1 MTVVKRSRQSSA
13 SGLVSAVEKFI
24 DALATQGE
32 DDAIQDLEKAIG
44 VLKTAAV
51 DSDDF
56 KGGLTAVAEAFEE
69 HELDA
74 YTFKPKSAEGA
85 WGPAEIL
92 YVTSTQVLSIL
103 KRFGV

>member
-13 SGLVSAVEKFI
+13 SGLVTAVEKFM

-32 DDAIQDLEKAIG
+32 DDAIEDLGKAIA

-51 DSDDF
+51 DSDEF
-56 KGGLTAVAEAFEE
+56 KSAVKSVSSAFEE

-74 YTFKPKSAEGA
+74 YTFKPKSDEGN
-85 WGPAEIL
+85 WGPAEI
-92 YVTSTQVLSIL
+92 
-103 KRFGV
+103 